1 MSSAIPAAAGP
12 HLTHLPFQ
20 LNRTPSCYI
29 EQTARQIVHRAP
41 EKEARRKPPA
51 PLALKFRDEIG
62 RSNVQCDPC
71 GEGKAIPAE
80 QRDVLGEECADY
92 ARQREGSP
100 RSQCTAAALTR
111 GNE

>member
-1 MSSAIPAAAGP
+1 MISSIPESGCTR
-12 HLTHLPFQ
+12 LTHLPFQ
-20 LNRTPSCYI
+20 LIRTPSCYF
-29 EQTARQIVHRAP
+29 EETPRQVVQRAP